1 MPNHDEEPDNEK
13 ALLAE
18 DEDDIAVIRERE
30 NEKFL
35 TLDELKQRHGWN
47 K

>member
-1 MPNHDEEPDNEK
+1 MPEHEDDLADES

-30 NEKFL
+30 KGKFL
-35 TLDELKQRHGWN
+35 PLEELKQRHGWN
-47 K
+47 E